1 METDE
6 TSKPISIGSGVRASV
21 NGNEDFFG
29 SIKTSGVVV
38 AKTLAIE
45 SEVSVE
51 TSCISQKKD
60 FSASE
65 EGVFGTPKR
74 TEGSLEEKEVIKK
87 QLVIEDTGGG
97 NEIVKEPGSL
107 VGVSKNGEI
116 NDIKLSDNDKILSG
130 DGISLLA
137 EIQGA
142 SNTEKNERS
151 NFNLNCVSEDNRGN
165 KVGKS
170 QNASVTKERDEKN
183 VSGED
188 AEGDKEAAID
198 IGNRKSKYHFSV
210 GDFVWSKIKSHP
222 WWPGR
227 IYDSSDASK
236 YAAKYNQEDRL
247 LVAYFGDGTFAW
259 CNPDQLQPFEEN
271 FQELSTESTS
281 KIFVNAVEKALD
293 EFAKIVELQLACS
306 CLSKE
311 NGGGSSRP
319 LAINAGIKE
328 GVFVPDGGIENHSVD
343 KFEPLEFLE
352 HLKYIAEFSSVINML
367 ELTVTKS
374 YLLAFYRAKGGFK
387 LPLFHESQAI
397 PGLEDKNKNVE
408 SPIQDPFEEDCSP
421 SKTTST
427 MPQKTPGISDDKLY
441 QRKQKSIFELMGGD
455 MDSDLENKEG
465 ADWGQVVLTS
475 AKKKRKTSDDEIL
488 NCGGSNRS
496 SLSENKRKKKSRLS
510 VGKEDTKGSLS
521 SEKKKKKKKALDVE
535 NVKNGGKTDKD
546 EGKTPMSR
554 ERKKSKYLSPP
565 YTTSITNTKMRL
577 SGISELETETE
588 NPRIGERMAK
598 AASNIKGASPT
609 CTETPKPEKKLIV
622 DPKDVEASAK
632 NVLSEFRSAAVYP
645 FAKSKSLENISGFL
659 LIFRCSVYSDGINYK
674 MYNKWLDAQSSEKK
688 KSSEVKSG
696 SSDVRKNVKGSKGK
710 ESKAQS
716 NKRRKSMDSKSM
728 SSDVTKNASG
738 SEEKIEPKAALFLTF
753 GPGQSLPPKDDI
765 IGIFKQF
772 GALNE
777 SETEVYYNSFCARVV
792 FLTSSDAKE
801 ALKKSQKNNP
811 FGNGNVSYSL
821 RYYSAATNTYVLD
834 ESLLPKASFTL
845 KKCNGGG
852 EDAVSSPLDI
862 IRKNL
867 DGIMSVL
874 EKSEGKLAEEMK
886 SSLEGDVKGLLKK
899 VSEMNVS
906 TS

>member
-6 TSKPISIGSGVRASV
+6 TPKPISTGSGVRTSV
-21 NGNEDFFG
+21 NGNEDFIG
-29 SIKTSGVVV
+29 GIKTSRVVV
-38 AKTLAIE
+38 AKTLVFE

-51 TSCISQKKD
+51 RSCISQKKD
-60 FSASE
+60 VSASE

-74 TEGSLEEKEVIKK
+74 MEGSLEEKEVIKK

-97 NEIVKEPGSL
+97 NEIVKEPGSP
-107 VGVSKNGEI
+107 VGVSKNGKI
-116 NDIKLSDNDKILSG
+116 SDIKLSDNDKYLSG
-130 DGISLLA
+130 DGTSFLA
-137 EIQGA
+137 EIQG
-142 SNTEKNERS
+142 SSDTEKDERS
-151 NFNLNCVSEDNRGN
+151 KLNRNCVSEDNRGN
-165 KVGKS
+165 KIGKS

-183 VSGED
+183 VSGEY
-188 AEGDKEAAID
+188 AEEDKEAAID
-198 IGNRKSKYHFSV
+198 IGISKSKYHFSL

-293 EFAKIVELQLACS
+293 EFAKTVELQLACS

-311 NGGGSSRP
+311 NGGGSNRP

-328 GVFVPDGGIENHSVD
+328 GVYVPEGGIENHSVD
-343 KFEPLEFLE
+343 KFEPLEFLDR
-352 HLKYIAEFSSVINML
+352 LKYIAEFSSVINML

-387 LPLFHESQAI
+387 LPLFHEPQAV

-408 SPIQDPFEEDCSP
+408 SPIQGPFEEDCSP
-421 SKTTST
+421 SKTSST
-427 MPQKTPGISDDKLY
+427 MPQKTPGISDNKLY
-441 QRKQKSIFELMGGD
+441 QRKQKSIVELMGGE

-465 ADWGQVVLTS
+465 TDWGQVALTS
-475 AKKKRKTSDDEIL
+475 LKKKRKTSDDETL
-488 NCGGSNRS
+488 NCGGSNWS
-496 SLSENKRKKKSRLS
+496 SSSENKRKKRSQLS

-521 SEKKKKKKKALDVE
+521 SEKKKNKEALDVE
-535 NVKNGGKTDKD
+535 NDNNGGKTDKD

-565 YTTSITNTKMRL
+565 YTTSITNTNMRL
-577 SGISELETETE
+577 SGISELETEME

-598 AASNIKGASPT
+598 AASNIKGASPI
-609 CTETPKPEKKLIV
+609 CTETPKSEKKLTV
-622 DPKDVEASAK
+622 DPKEVEASAK

-674 MYNKWLDAQSSEKK
+674 MYNKWLDAQSGEKK
-688 KSSEVKSG
+688 KSLEVKSG
-696 SSDVRKNVKGSKGK
+696 SSDVRKNVRGSKGK
-710 ESKAQS
+710 ESKTQS

-728 SSDVTKNASG
+728 SSEVRKNANG

-801 ALKKSQKNNP
+801 ALKKSQKNSP

-852 EDAVSSPLDI
+852 EDDMSPLVI

-867 DGIMSVL
+867 DGIMAVL

-899 VSEMNVS
+899 VSEMDVS